1 MRVARKTPAL
11 ALASGLVVGAVA
23 ALLVGA
29 PAVADPGPPPSSMAS
44 MGDSITR
51 GFNAS
56 GWFSDWPSRSF
67 STGNNSGV
75 NSHYRRILA
84 KNPAISGRNFNDA
97 VSGANASDM
106 PGQANTVAGRGVQ
119 YVTIL
124 IGANDACTSSEATM
138 TPVATYRGH
147 IDTALATLK
156 TRLPDAKIALISIPD
171 IKRLWQVGKDNSSA
185 RSTWSLFGI
194 CQSMLA
200 NPTSTAAAAED
211 RRNRVRQRVVDFNA
225 QLAQACATYGP
236 NCDFDDNAIFNF
248 PFALSQVSTWDYFH
262 PNVSGQNMLAQ
273 ASYAAGFNW

>member
-1 MRVARKTPAL
+1 MRKTPAL
-11 ALASGLVVGAVA
+11 ALVTGLVA
-23 ALLVGA
+23 ALLIGT

-67 STGNNSGV
+67 STGTTSTV
-75 NSHYRRILA
+75 NSHYRQILA

-97 VSGANASDM
+97 VSGAKVGDM
-106 PGQANTVAGRGVQ
+106 PGQATTVAGRGVQ

-124 IGANDACTSSEATM
+124 IGANDACTSSEAAM
-138 TPVATYRGH
+138 TPVATFRGQ

-156 TRLPDAKIALISIPD
+156 AGLPNAKVAVISIPD
-171 IKRLWQVGKDNSSA
+171 IKRLWDVGRTSSSA
-185 RSTWSLFGI
+185 RNTWSLFGI

-200 NPTSTAAAAED
+200 NPTSTAQADED
-211 RRNRVRQRVVDFNA
+211 RRNRVRQRVVDFNT
-225 QLAQACATYGP
+225 QLAQACAAYGP
-236 NCDFDDNAIFNF
+236 NCDFDDNAVFNF
-248 PFALSQVSTWDYFH
+248 PFALSNVSTWDYFH
-262 PNVSGQNMLAQ
+262 PNVSGQNALAQ